1 MAGVAGLAGN
11 VKSSWPPAIP
21 ATPPIPALNPMIR
34 NYLKIA
40 FRNLAK
46 HKANTAINIASL
58 AIGMAC
64 CLLIVLY
71 VTDELSYDQHWSK
84 GERIYR
90 MALERKYPGR
100 STRYAIIPPSYAQ
113 TVKKEIPE
121 IEQTTRV
128 FAFGNDQPTLLK
140 LDGRT
145 IEEKR
150 FLVVDSTFFQVF
162 QTPLLRGQPANVLSR
177 PNTVVLTE
185 STAKRLFGGVNPIGK
200 ILEVV
205 QGPKLEVTGICAD
218 PVQNAH
224 FSFNFLSSTRGFPL
238 AERPNHISF
247 AAHTYLLLRPN
258 TQPETV
264 EAKLPAVVEKYAAG
278 EVERNFGVSYRD
290 YVKAGNGYFYFLQPL
305 RNIHLDSHLEA
316 EFQPNGS
323 RSLVSIFSVIAA
335 FVLLIACINFMNLA
349 TARSSERAREVGIR
363 KSLGSTTQQ
372 LAAQF
377 LTESVLLSLFSLV
390 VAGLLV
396 ASLLVPFNTLA
407 GKSLTLGSLVRWET
421 LPLLLV
427 GAVAVGM
434 LAGSYPAGVL
444 SAFEPIKVLKGKFS
458 STRQGHWLRNGL
470 VVFQFAISVLLIVST
485 IVVFSQLNFIQQK
498 ELGFTKESV
507 IKVSSA
513 FFLDRN
519 TEAFKQE
526 VAKLSGVASV
536 GGTSSAP
543 GEEGFFGITF
553 RKNGESETVT
563 GKGCVVDEQ
572 YLQTMQMNMLAGRP
586 FSRQFDDSLS
596 VILNEEAAQQIGL
609 TDPVGKQVTSPDNFA
624 QRDGPPVTY
633 TVVGVVRNFHFGSL
647 HQRIGPLF
655 ILNNRLVRRA
665 DNQLAVRLR
674 TDDPGAVVSQIERVW
689 KHYLPDQPFHYSYL
703 AADWS
708 ALYQSEQVAQRIFG
722 VFAML
727 AIFIACMGLLGLA
740 MYIIRLRTKEIGIRK
755 VLGASIP
762 GLVAL
767 LSKDF
772 LKLVLI
778 AIVIASPIAWWA
790 MTKWLQDFAYKIE
803 IQWWMFAVAGLL
815 AVGIA
820 LITVSF
826 QSIKAALMNPVKSL
840 RSE

>member
-1 MAGVAGLAGN
+1 ML
-11 VKSSWPPAIP
+11 K
-21 ATPPIPALNPMIR
+21 

-40 FRNLAK
+40 LRNLAK
-46 HKANTAINIASL
+46 HKVNTVINVAGL

-71 VTDELSYDQHWSK
+71 VSDELSYDQHWAN

-100 STRYAIIPPSYAQ
+100 STKYAIIPPSYAQ
-113 TVKKEIPE
+113 SVKKEIPE

-128 FAFGNDQPTLLK
+128 FTFGNNQPTLIK

-145 IEEKR
+145 LEEKG
-150 FLVVDSTFFQVF
+150 FLAVDSTFFQVF
-162 QTPLLRGQPANVLSR
+162 QTPFLQGTPDKVLSR

-185 STAKRLFGGVNPIGK
+185 STAKRLFGSANPIGK
-200 ILEVV
+200 MIEIV
-205 QGPKLEVTGICAD
+205 QGPKLEITGICAD
-218 PVQNAH
+218 PTHNAH
-224 FSFNFLSSTRGFPL
+224 FSFNFLSSTRGFQND
-238 AERPNHISF
+238 ERPNHISF

-258 TQPETV
+258 TRPESV

-278 EVERNFGVSYRD
+278 EVQRNFGVSYRE
-290 YVKAGNGYFYFLQPL
+290 YIKAGNGYYYFLQPL
-305 RNIHLDSHLEA
+305 PAIHLDSHLES
-316 EFQPNGS
+316 EYQPNGS
-323 RSLVSIFSVIAA
+323 RSLVSIFSIIAA

-363 KSLGSTTQQ
+363 KSLGSTKQQ

-377 LTESVLLSLFSLV
+377 LTESVLLSLLSLV
-390 VAGLLV
+390 IAGLLV
-396 ASLLVPFNTLA
+396 ASLLTPFNTLA
-407 GKSLTLGSLVRWET
+407 GKSLTISSLVRWET
-421 LPLLLV
+421 LPLLV
-427 GAVAVGM
+427 GGAIAVGM

-458 STRQGHWLRNGL
+458 STRQGHLLRNGL

-485 IVVFSQLNFIQQK
+485 IVVFRQLSFIQQK

-507 IKVSSA
+507 VNVKSA
-513 FFLDRN
+513 FFLANN

-526 VAKLSGVASV
+526 VAKLTGVASV

-543 GEEGFFGITF
+543 GEEGFFGISF
-553 RKNGESETVT
+553 RKNGENETVT

-572 YLQTMQMNMLAGRP
+572 YLQTMQMSMLAGRP

-596 VILNEEAAQQIGL
+596 VILNEEAAKQVGL
-609 TDPVGKQVTSPDNFA
+609 TNPVGKQITSPDNFVT
-624 QRDGPPVTY
+624 RDGPPVTY
-633 TVVGVVRNFHFGSL
+633 TVVGIVRNFHFGSL
-647 HQRIGPLF
+647 HQRISPLF
-655 ILNNRLVRRA
+655 ILNNRLFRRA
-665 DNQLAVRLR
+665 DNQLAIRVRAE
-674 TDDPGAVVSQIERVW
+674 DPGAIVSQVERIW
-689 KHYLPDQPFHYSYL
+689 KRYLPDQPFHYSYL
-703 AADWS
+703 ATDWS
-708 ALYQSEQVAQRIFG
+708 DLYQSEQVAQRIFG
-722 VFAML
+722 LFAML

-740 MYIIRLRTKEIGIRK
+740 MYVIRLRTKEIGVRK

-762 GLVAL
+762 GLIAL

-778 AIVIASPIAWWA
+778 AIVIASPIAWYI
-790 MTKWLQDFAYKIE
+790 MDRWLQDFAYKITIE
-803 IQWWMFAVAGLL
+803 WWMFALAGLL
-815 AVGIA
+815 AIVIA
-820 LITVSF
+820 LVTVSF

>member
-1 MAGVAGLAGN
+1 ML
-11 VKSSWPPAIP
+11 K
-21 ATPPIPALNPMIR
+21 
-34 NYLKIA
+34 NYIKIA
-40 FRNLAK
+40 LRNLAK
-46 HKANTAINIASL
+46 HKANTAINVAGL

-71 VTDELSYDQHWSK
+71 VTDELSYDQHWPN

-90 MALERKYPGR
+90 MALERRYPGR
-100 STRYAIIPPSYAQ
+100 STKYAIIPPSYAQ
-113 TVKKEIPE
+113 SVKKEIPE

-128 FAFGNDQPTLLK
+128 FDFGNNQPTLFK
-140 LDGRT
+140 LDGHT
-145 IEEKR
+145 VEEKGL
-150 FLVVDSTFFQVF
+150 LVVDSTFFQVF
-162 QTPLLRGQPANVLSR
+162 QTPLLRGQPNRVLSR

-185 STAKRLFGGVNPIGK
+185 STARRLFGQANPIGK
-200 ILEVV
+200 VLEIV
-205 QGPKLEVTGICAD
+205 QGPKLEITGICAD
-218 PVQNAH
+218 APANAH
-224 FSFNFLSSTRGFPL
+224 FTFNFLSSTRGFEE
-238 AERPNHISF
+238 AERLNHISF

-258 TQPETV
+258 TRPETV

-305 RNIHLDSHLEA
+305 RSIHLDSHLEA
-316 EFQPNGS
+316 EHLTNGS
-323 RSLVSIFSVIAA
+323 RSLVSVFSIIAA

-349 TARSSERAREVGIR
+349 TARSSERAKEVGIR
-363 KSLGSTTQQ
+363 KSLGSTTNQ

-377 LTESVLLSLFSLV
+377 LTESVLLSLFSLA
-390 VAGLLV
+390 VALVLV
-396 ASLLVPFNTLA
+396 ASLLSPFNTLA
-407 GKSLTLGSLVRWET
+407 GKSLTLVSLVRWET
-421 LPLLLV
+421 LPLLLG
-427 GAVAVGM
+427 GAVMVGL

-458 STRQGHWLRNGL
+458 STRQGHLLRNGL

-507 IKVSSA
+507 VKLKGA
-513 FFLDRN
+513 GFLEKN

-526 VAKLSGVASV
+526 VAKLAGVSSV
-536 GGTSSAP
+536 GGTSSTP

-553 RKNGESETVT
+553 RKNGENETVT
-563 GKGCVVDEQ
+563 GKGCVVDDQ
-572 YLQTMQMNMLAGRP
+572 YLQTLRMSMVAGRP

-596 VILNEEAAQQIGL
+596 VILNEEAARQIGL
-609 TDPVGKQVTSPDNFA
+609 PDPIGKQITSPDNLA
-624 QRDGPPVTY
+624 QRGGAPVTY
-633 TVVGVVRNFHFGSL
+633 TVVGIVRNFHFGSL
-647 HQRIGPLF
+647 HERISPLF
-655 ILNNRLVRRA
+655 VLNDRLFRRVTNELAIRVRA
-665 DNQLAVRLR
+665 DE
-674 TDDPGAVVSQIERVW
+674 PGAVVSQIERVW

-703 AADWS
+703 DADWG

-722 VFAML
+722 VFALL

-740 MYIIRLRTKEIGIRK
+740 MYVIRLRTKEIGIRK
-755 VLGASIP
+755 ALGASIP

-778 AIVIASPIAWWA
+778 AILIASPIAWYV
-790 MTKWLQDFAYKIE
+790 MNQWLKDFAYKIDIE
-803 IQWWMFAVAGLL
+803 WWMFAVAGLL
-815 AVGIA
+815 AIGIA
-820 LITVSF
+820 VLTVSF
-826 QSIKAALMNPVKSL
+826 QSIKAALMNPIKSL

>member
-1 MAGVAGLAGN
+1 ML
-11 VKSSWPPAIP
+11 
-21 ATPPIPALNPMIR
+21 R

-40 FRNLAK
+40 LRNLAK
-46 HKANTAINIASL
+46 HKANTAINLAGL

-71 VTDELSYDQHWSK
+71 VTDELSYDRHWAN
-84 GERIYR
+84 GDRIYR
-90 MALERKYPGR
+90 MALERIYPGR

-113 TVKKEIPE
+113 SVKKEIPE

-128 FAFGNDQPTLLK
+128 FTFGNNQQPTLIK

-145 IEEKR
+145 LEEKG
-150 FLVVDSTFFQVF
+150 FLAVDSTFFQVF
-162 QTPLLRGQPANVLSR
+162 QIPLLRGQTTKALSR

-185 STAKRLFGGVNPIGK
+185 STAKRLFGATNPIGK
-200 ILEVV
+200 QFEVV
-205 QGPKLEVTGICAD
+205 QGPKLEVTGICPD
-218 PVQNAH
+218 PTHNAH
-224 FSFNFLSSTRGFPL
+224 FSFNFLSSTRGFPV
-238 AERPNHISF
+238 AEQPNHISF

-258 TQPETV
+258 TRPETV
-264 EAKLPAVVEKYAAG
+264 QAKLPAVVEKYAAG
-278 EVERNFGVSYRD
+278 EIERNFGVSYRD

-305 RNIHLDSHLEA
+305 SNIHLDSHLEA
-316 EFQPNGS
+316 EYQPNGS
-323 RSLVSIFSVIAA
+323 RALVSIFSIIAA

-363 KSLGSTTQQ
+363 KSLGSTKQQ

-390 VAGLLV
+390 IAGLLV
-396 ASLLVPFNTLA
+396 SALLGPFNALA
-407 GKSLTLGSLVRWET
+407 NKSLALSSLVRWET
-421 LPLLLV
+421 LPLLIG
-427 GAVAVGM
+427 GAVAVGL

-444 SAFEPIKVLKGKFS
+444 STFEPIKVLKGRFS
-458 STRQGHWLRNGL
+458 STKQGHLLRNGL

-507 IKVSSA
+507 VTVKGA
-513 FFLDRN
+513 FFLNKN

-526 VAKLSGVASV
+526 VAKLSGVTNV

-543 GEEGFFGITF
+543 GEEGFFGIVF
-553 RKNGESETVT
+553 RKKGDNETVT

-596 VILNEEAAQQIGL
+596 VILNEEASRQMGL
-609 TDPVGKQVTSPDNFA
+609 SDPIGKQITSPDNFT
-624 QRDGPPVTY
+624 QQNGPPVTY
-633 TVVGVVRNFHFGSL
+633 TIVGIVHNFHFGSL
-647 HQRIGPLF
+647 HQRISPLF
-655 ILNNRLVRRA
+655 ILNNRIFRQTDNQVAVRVRA
-665 DNQLAVRLR
+665 DN
-674 TDDPGAVVSQIERVW
+674 PNAVVGQIEQIW
-689 KHYLPDQPFHYSYL
+689 KHYLPDQPFHYSFL
-703 AADWS
+703 SSDWS
-708 ALYQSEQVAQRIFG
+708 DLYKSEQVAQRIFG
-722 VFAML
+722 VFALL

-740 MYIIRLRTKEIGIRK
+740 MYVIRLRTKEIGIRK
-755 VLGASIP
+755 VLGATTP

-778 AIVIASPIAWWA
+778 AIVIATPIAWY
-790 MTKWLQDFAYKIE
+790 MMNRWLQDFAYKIDIE
-803 IQWWMFAVAGLL
+803 WWMFAVAGLL

-820 LITVSF
+820 ILTVSF
-826 QSIKAALMNPVKSL
+826 QSIKAALTNPVTSL

>member
-1 MAGVAGLAGN
+1 MRLY
-11 VKSSWPPAIP
+11 KKH
-21 ATPPIPALNPMIR
+21 PMLR

-40 FRNLAK
+40 FRNLEK
-46 HKANTAINIASL
+46 HKVNTGINIAGL

-64 CLLIVLY
+64 CLLIVMY
-71 VTDELSYDQHWSK
+71 VSDELSYDQHWPN
-84 GERIYR
+84 GNRIYR

-100 STRYAIIPPSYAQ
+100 STKYALIPPSYAQ
-113 TVKKEIPE
+113 SIKKEIPE

-128 FAFGNDQPTLLK
+128 FSQGANAPVLVK
-140 LDGRT
+140 LDGQT
-145 IEEKR
+145 VEEKD
-150 FLVVDSTFFQVF
+150 FMVVDSTFFQVF
-162 QTPLLRGQPANVLSR
+162 QTPLLRGKPNQVLSR

-185 STAKRLFGGVNPIGK
+185 STAKRLFGQTNPIGK
-200 ILEVV
+200 MLEIV

-218 PVQNAH
+218 PTHNSH
-224 FSFNFLSSTRGFPL
+224 FTFNFLASARGL
-238 AERPNHISF
+238 RQDEKPNHIGFS
-247 AAHTYLLLRPN
+247 AYTYLLLRPSAK
-258 TQPETV
+258 PETV

-278 EVERNFGVSYRD
+278 EVERNFGVSYPD
-290 YVKAGNGYFYFLQPL
+290 YVKAGNGYFYFLQSLPS
-305 RNIHLDSHLEA
+305 IHLDSHLEA
-316 EFQPNGS
+316 ELQPNGS
-323 RSLVSIFSVIAA
+323 RSLVSIFSIIAA

-372 LAAQF
+372 LATQF

-390 VAGLLV
+390 VASLLV
-396 ASLLVPFNTLA
+396 ASLLTSFNALA
-407 GKSLTLGSLVRWET
+407 NKSLTLSSLVRWET
-421 LPLLLV
+421 LPLLV
-427 GAVAVGM
+427 GGAVAVGL

-458 STRQGHWLRNGL
+458 STRQGHMLRNSL

-498 ELGFTKESV
+498 ELGFAKESV
-507 IKVSSA
+507 VKLKSA
-513 FFLDRN
+513 FFLGKN

-526 VAKLSGVASV
+526 VAKLSGVTSV

-553 RKNGESETVT
+553 RKNGENETIT

-572 YLQTMQMNMLAGRP
+572 YLQTMQMSMLAGRP

-596 VILNEEAAQQIGL
+596 VILNEEAARQVGL
-609 TDPVGKQVTSPDNFA
+609 TDPIGKQITSPENFA

-647 HQRIGPLF
+647 HQSISPLF
-655 ILNNRLVRRA
+655 ILNDRLFRRI
-665 DNQLAVRLR
+665 DNQLVVRVR
-674 TDDPGAVVSQIERVW
+674 ANEPEAVVSQIEQVW

-703 AADWS
+703 ATDWS
-708 ALYQSEQVAQRIFG
+708 ALYKSEQVAQRIFG

-740 MYIIRLRTKEIGIRK
+740 MYVIRLRTKEIGVRK
-755 VLGASIP
+755 VLGASIF

-778 AIVIASPIAWWA
+778 AIVIAAPVAWYI
-790 MTKWLQDFAYKIE
+790 MNQWLQDFAYKIDME
-803 IQWWMFAVAGLL
+803 WWMFAIAGLL

-820 LITVSF
+820 LLTVSF

-840 RSE
+840 KSE

>member
-1 MAGVAGLAGN
+1 ML
-11 VKSSWPPAIP
+11 
-21 ATPPIPALNPMIR
+21 R

-40 FRNLAK
+40 LRNLAK
-46 HKANTAINIASL
+46 HKANTAINIVGL

-71 VTDELSYDQHWSK
+71 VTDELSYDQHWAN

-90 MALERKYPGR
+90 MALERKYPDR
-100 STRYAIIPPSYAQ
+100 VSKYAIIPPSYAQ
-113 TVKKEIPE
+113 SIKKEIPE
-121 IEQTTRV
+121 IQQTTRV
-128 FAFGNDQPTLLK
+128 FNFGNNAPTLLK

-145 IEEKR
+145 LEER
-150 FLVVDSTFFQVF
+150 GFMAVDSTFFQVF
-162 QTPLLRGQPANVLSR
+162 QVPLLRGQSDKALNR

-185 STAKRLFGGVNPIGK
+185 TTARRLFGKTNPIGK
-200 ILEVV
+200 VLEIV

-218 PVQNAH
+218 PVRNAH
-224 FSFNFLSSTRGFPL
+224 FTFNFLASTRGF
-238 AERPNHISF
+238 AQDDQPNHISF
-247 AAHTYLLLRPN
+247 AAHTYLLLRSDARPDAI
-258 TQPETV
+258 Q
-264 EAKLPAVVEKYAAG
+264 AKLPAVVEKYAAG
-278 EVERNFGVSYRD
+278 EVERNFGMPYRD

-305 RNIHLDSHLEA
+305 RSIHLDSHLEA
-316 EFQPNGS
+316 EHQPNGS
-323 RSLVSIFSVIAA
+323 QTLVTIFSIIAG

-363 KSLGSTTQQ
+363 KSLGSTTNQ

-377 LTESVLLSLFSLV
+377 LTESVLLSLFSLI
-390 VAGLLV
+390 VAVFLV
-396 ASLLVPFNTLA
+396 AVLLAPFNTLA
-407 GKSLTLGSLVRWET
+407 NKSLTLSSLVDWQT
-421 LPLLLV
+421 LPLLLG
-427 GAVAVGM
+427 GAIAVGL

-444 SAFEPIKVLKGKFS
+444 SAFEPIKVLKGRFS
-458 STRQGHWLRNGL
+458 STRQGHLLRNGL

-485 IVVFSQLNFIQQK
+485 VVVFSQLNFIQQK

-507 IKVSSA
+507 IKLTST

-526 VAKLSGVASV
+526 VAKLAGVTSV
-536 GGTSSAP
+536 GGTSSTP
-543 GEEGFFGITF
+543 GDEGYFGITF
-553 RKNGESETVT
+553 RRNGENETVT
-563 GKGCVVDEQ
+563 GRGCVVDDQ
-572 YLQTMQMNMLAGRP
+572 YFQTMQMDMLAGRP

-596 VILNEEAAQQIGL
+596 VILNEEAARQIGF
-609 TDPVGKQVTSPDNFA
+609 TNPIGKQITSPDNLTQQGGA
-624 QRDGPPVTY
+624 PVTY

-655 ILNNRLVRRA
+655 ILNDRLFRRV
-665 DNQLAVRLR
+665 DNQLVVRIRAVN
-674 TDDPGAVVSQIERVW
+674 PGAVLSQIELIW
-689 KHYLPDQPFHYSYL
+689 KRYLPDQPIHYSYL
-703 AADWS
+703 DSDWT

-740 MYIIRLRTKEIGIRK
+740 MYVIRLRTKEIGVRK

-762 GLVAL
+762 GLVIL
-767 LSKDF
+767 LSRDF

-778 AIVIASPIAWWA
+778 AIVIATPVAWYV
-790 MTKWLQDFAYKIE
+790 MSRWLDGFAYKIDLA
-803 IQWWMFAVAGLL
+803 WWMFALAGFL

-820 LITVSF
+820 LLTVSF
-826 QSIKAALMNPVKSL
+826 QSVKAALMNPVTSL

>member
-1 MAGVAGLAGN
+1 ML
-11 VKSSWPPAIP
+11 
-21 ATPPIPALNPMIR
+21 R

-40 FRNLAK
+40 LRNLAK
-46 HKANTAINIASL
+46 HKVNTAINMAGL

-71 VTDELSYDQHWSK
+71 VTDELSYDRHWSN
-84 GERIYR
+84 GDRIYR
-90 MALERKYPGR
+90 MALERIYPGR

-113 TVKKEIPE
+113 SVKKEIPE

-128 FAFGNDQPTLLK
+128 FTFGNNQQPTLIK

-145 IEEKR
+145 LEEKG
-150 FLVVDSTFFQVF
+150 FLAVDSTFFQVF
-162 QTPLLRGQPANVLSR
+162 QIPLLRGQVDKALSR

-185 STAKRLFGGVNPIGK
+185 STARRLFGTANPIGK
-200 ILEVV
+200 MFEVI
-205 QGPKLEVTGICAD
+205 QGPRLEVTGICPD
-218 PVQNAH
+218 PTHNAH
-224 FSFNFLSSTRGFPL
+224 FTFNFLSSTRGFPL
-238 AERPNHISF
+238 AEQPNHISF

-258 TQPETV
+258 TRPEAV

-278 EVERNFGVSYRD
+278 EVERTFGVSYPD

-305 RNIHLDSHLEA
+305 PAIHLDSHLEA
-316 EFQPNGS
+316 EYQPNGS
-323 RSLVSIFSVIAA
+323 RSLVSIFSIIAA

-363 KSLGSTTQQ
+363 KSLGSTNQQ

-377 LTESVLLSLFSLV
+377 LTESVLLSL
-390 VAGLLV
+390 
-396 ASLLVPFNTLA
+396 ASLLVAGILVSALLTPFNTLA
-407 GKSLTLGSLVRWET
+407 SKSLTVSSLVRWET
-421 LPLLLV
+421 LPLLIG
-427 GAVAVGM
+427 GAVAVGL

-444 SAFEPIKVLKGKFS
+444 SAFEPIKVLKGRFS
-458 STRQGHWLRNGL
+458 STKQGHWLRNGL

-507 IKVSSA
+507 VTVKSA
-513 FFLDRN
+513 FFLGNN

-526 VAKLSGVASV
+526 IAKLSGIASV

-553 RKNGESETVT
+553 RKNGDNETVT
-563 GKGCVVDEQ
+563 GKGCAVDEQ
-572 YLQTMQMNMLAGRP
+572 YLQTMQMTMLAGRP

-596 VILNEEAAQQIGL
+596 VILNEEAARQLGMS
-609 TDPVGKQVTSPDNFA
+609 DPVGKQITSPDNFT
-624 QRDGPPVTY
+624 QQDGPPVTY
-633 TVVGVVRNFHFGSL
+633 TVVGIVRNFHFGSL
-647 HQRIGPLF
+647 HQRISPLF
-655 ILNNRLVRRA
+655 ILNDRIFRRTDNQVAIRVRA
-665 DNQLAVRLR
+665 DNPS
-674 TDDPGAVVSQIERVW
+674 TVVSQVEQVW
-689 KHYLPDQPFHYSYL
+689 KRYLPDQPFHYSYL
-703 AADWS
+703 TTDWS
-708 ALYQSEQVAQRIFG
+708 DLYKSEQVAQRIFG
-722 VFAML
+722 LFALL

-740 MYIIRLRTKEIGIRK
+740 MYVIRLRTKEIGIRK
-755 VLGASIP
+755 VLGASTP

-778 AIVIASPIAWWA
+778 AIVIATPIAWY
-790 MTKWLQDFAYKIE
+790 MMNRWLQDFAYKIDME
-803 IQWWMFAVAGLL
+803 WWMFAVAGLL

-820 LITVSF
+820 VLTVSF
-826 QSIKAALMNPVKSL
+826 QSIKAALTNPITSL

>member
-1 MAGVAGLAGN
+1 ML
-11 VKSSWPPAIP
+11 
-21 ATPPIPALNPMIR
+21 R

-40 FRNLAK
+40 FRNLTK
-46 HKANTAINIASL
+46 HKSNTAINIAGL

-71 VTDELSYDQHWSK
+71 VTDELSYDQHWTN

-100 STRYAIIPPSYAQ
+100 STKYAIIPPSYAQ
-113 TVKKEIPE
+113 SVKKEIPE

-128 FAFGNDQPTLLK
+128 FTFGNDQPTLLK
-140 LDGRT
+140 LNGQT
-145 IEEKR
+145 IEEKG

-162 QTPLLRGQPANVLSR
+162 QMPFLKGIADKVLSR

-185 STAKRLFGGVNPIGK
+185 STAKRLFGAQNPIGK
-200 ILEVV
+200 TFEIV

-218 PVQNAH
+218 PTDNAH
-224 FSFNFLSSTRGFPL
+224 FSFNFLSSTRGFQQ
-238 AERPNHISF
+238 AERTNHISF

-258 TQPETV
+258 TRPETV

-278 EVERNFGVSYRD
+278 EVERTFGMSYRD
-290 YVKAGNGYFYFLQPL
+290 YVKAGNGYYYFLQPVPA
-305 RNIHLDSHLEA
+305 IHLDSHLEA
-316 EFQPNGS
+316 EHQPNGS
-323 RSLVSIFSVIAA
+323 RSLVSIFSIIAG

-363 KSLGSTTQQ
+363 KSLGSTKQQ

-377 LTESVLLSLFSLV
+377 LTESILLSLFSLL

-396 ASLLVPFNTLA
+396 GSLLTPFNTLA
-407 GKSLTLGSLVRWET
+407 SKSLTLRSLIRPET
-421 LPLLLV
+421 LPLLLG
-427 GAVAVGM
+427 GAIAVGL

-458 STRQGHWLRNGL
+458 STRQGHLLRNGL
-470 VVFQFAISVLLIVST
+470 VVFQFTISVLLIVST

-507 IKVSSA
+507 VRVKSA
-513 FFLDRN
+513 FFLDKN

-526 VAKLSGVASV
+526 VSKLSGVSSV

-553 RKNGESETVT
+553 RKNGENETVT

-572 YLQTMQMNMLAGRP
+572 YLQTMQMSMLAGRP

-596 VILNEEAAQQIGL
+596 VILNEEAAKQVGL
-609 TDPVGKQVTSPDNFA
+609 ESPVGKQITSPDNFT

-633 TVVGVVRNFHFGSL
+633 TVVGIVRNFHFGSL

-655 ILNNRLVRRA
+655 ILNNRIFQRN
-665 DNQLAVRLR
+665 DNQLAIRVRAE
-674 TDDPGAVVSQIERVW
+674 DASIVVSQIERVW

-703 AADWS
+703 ATDWS
-708 ALYQSEQVAQRIFG
+708 ELYGSEQVAQRIFG

-740 MYIIRLRTKEIGIRK
+740 MYVIRLRTKEIGIRK
-755 VLGASIP
+755 ALGASIP

-778 AIVIASPIAWWA
+778 SIVIASPIAWYV
-790 MTKWLQDFAYKIE
+790 MNRWLQDFAYKIDIE
-803 IQWWMFAVAGLL
+803 WWMFALAGLL
-815 AVGIA
+815 AVAIA
-820 LITVSF
+820 VLTVSF
-826 QSIKAALMNPVKSL
+826 QSVKAALMNPVTSL